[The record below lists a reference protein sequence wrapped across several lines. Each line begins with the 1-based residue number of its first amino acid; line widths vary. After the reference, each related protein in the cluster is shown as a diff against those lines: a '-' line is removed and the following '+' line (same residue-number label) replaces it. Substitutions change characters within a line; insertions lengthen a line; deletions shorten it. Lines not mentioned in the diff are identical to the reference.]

1 MAGGLAPTAQQAI
14 AKAGLT
20 PDFGTCPRP
29 GGGEGGPRTSR
40 AGALDSS
47 SATGTRGCR
56 QENEEKK
63 IETPS
68 AAAEPSAAEPTSDAP
83 LVRRPRRRHRN
94 PQSRTRKLT
103 VRLNE
108 DEEAEIAAAAASRAV
123 TVGRFIATSAISAA
137 RGHSAAA
144 DPQDRLDRAVDE
156 LVISRAQLARV
167 GNNLNQLTF
176 GFHAAGY
183 VQPAELALT
192 LGAVRKAVVVVDD
205 TAAKLVNGGPLGP

>member
-1 MAGGLAPTAQQAI
+1 
-14 AKAGLT
+14 
-20 PDFGTCPRP
+20 
-29 GGGEGGPRTSR
+29 

-47 SATGTRGCR
+47 SVTGTRGCR
-56 QENEEKK
+56 QENEEEK

-68 AAAEPSAAEPTSDAP
+68 SAAEPSAAEPTSDARP
-83 LVRRPRRRHRN
+83 VRRPRRRHRN

-108 DEEAEIAAAAASRAV
+108 DEEGEIAAAAASRAV

-137 RGHSAAA
+137 RGHSTAT

-156 LVISRAQLARV
+156 LAASRAQLARV

-176 GFHAAGY
+176 GFHAAGH
-183 VQPAELALT
+183 VQPEELALT
-192 LGAVRKAVVVVDD
+192 LGAVRQAVAVVDD
-205 TAAKLVNGGPLGP
+205 TAAQLVNGGPFGS